1 MILDYIIYFI
11 LLYFILFY
19 TIIFYFILFV
29 YICVLFFRVFVIR
42 DGYLMLFEQAGD
54 PQPILKLHNADCA
67 TLADAKNREFVITHK
82 VREEE

>member
-1 MILDYIIYFI
+1 KYYQPPVKEAPPSAPAPVEKKTEEAKPPEDDE
-11 LLYFILFY
+11 
-19 TIIFYFILFV
+19 
-29 YICVLFFRVFVIR
+29 VFVIR

-82 VREEE
+82 VRERE